1 MQAAGIY
8 EQPFAG
14 IAEDPPTKLPQVA
27 KKIEARR
34 VGIYIYIYIYLS
46 VYLHI

>member
-1 MQAAGIY
+1 MQTAEIY

-34 VGIYIYIYIYLS
+34 VNRAKDGDGGYILY
-46 VYLHI
+46 V